1 MSVHAIALS
10 GEALEVLKRKA
21 REYGLEVREEEGVT
35 LVFVREEVYCLLKLV
50 ALRESISV
58 QEALMRALLEYV

>member
-1 MSVHAIALS
+1 MNVHAIALS

-35 LVFVREEVYCLLKLV
+35 LVFVREEVYWLLKHI

-58 QEALMRALLEYV
+58 QEALKRALLEYA

>member
-1 MSVHAIALS
+1 MRYAIAIS

-35 LVFVREEVYCLLKLV
+35 LVFVREEVYFLLKAV
-50 ALRESISV
+50 ALHESISV
-58 QEALMRALLEYV
+58 QEALKRALLEYV

>member
-1 MSVHAIALS
+1 MNVHAIALS

-35 LVFVREEVYCLLKLV
+35 LVFVREEVYWLLKHI
-50 ALRESISV
+50 ALRESINI
-58 QEALMRALLEYV
+58 QEALKRALLEYA